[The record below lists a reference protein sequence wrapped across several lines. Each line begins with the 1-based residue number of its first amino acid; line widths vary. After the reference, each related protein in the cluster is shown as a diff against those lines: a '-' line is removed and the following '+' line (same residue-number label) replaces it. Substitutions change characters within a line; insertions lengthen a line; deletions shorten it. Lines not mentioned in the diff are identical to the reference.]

1 MSDRTAGLRSWLA
14 PLGVRW
20 CLVARGDGVR
30 GETVPLRGIF
40 IADTAD
46 LLRLEPPGD
55 AWRRDGYVDDQD
67 VRLEATE
74 MGGALRG
81 LLSGDSRLLD
91 AVFSHLNVV
100 TSDMHAH
107 VLERARDGLH
117 RGFVEDYLR
126 RAGEHGGMDHA
137 GHRRLAAA
145 LLLRAEH
152 LMRTGVVATDS
163 AELAELTGQG
173 ELLAAPTVERLKERT
188 AAVRSLGVGSPLP
201 RKHPRPEAFDDLLL
215 FVREAFWDTA

>member
-1 MSDRTAGLRSWLA
+1 MSDLGPGLRSWLE
-14 PLGVRW
+14 PLRVRW

-30 GETVPLRGIF
+30 GETVPLQGIF

-46 LLRLEPPGD
+46 LLKLDPPPPR
-55 AWRRDGYVDDQD
+55 WRRDGYVDGED
-67 VRLEATE
+67 VRLEAAE
-74 MGGALRG
+74 IGEALRR
-81 LLSGDSRLLD
+81 LLAGDSLVLD

-117 RGFVEDYLR
+117 RGFVEDYLK
-126 RAGEHGGMDHA
+126 RATEHGGMDHA

-163 AELAELTGQG
+163 AELAQLTGQAK
-173 ELLAAPTVERLKERT
+173 LLAAPTAERLKER
-188 AAVRSLGVGSPLP
+188 AATVRSLGVASPLP
-201 RKHPRPEAFDDLLL
+201 RKHPRPEAMDDLLL
-215 FVREAFWDTA
+215 FVREGFWDRD

>member
-1 MSDRTAGLRSWLA
+1 MSDMTTGLRSWLD
-14 PLGVRW
+14 PWGVRW
-20 CLVARGDGVR
+20 CLAAVGDGVR
-30 GETVPLRGIF
+30 GETVPLWGIF
-40 IADTAD
+40 MADTAD

-55 AWRRDGYVDDQD
+55 RWRRDGYVNDED
-67 VRLEATE
+67 VRIEAVE
-74 MGGALRG
+74 IGAALRG
-81 LLSGDSRLLD
+81 LLAGDSRLLD
-91 AVFSHLNVV
+91 AIFSHRNVV
-100 TSDMHAH
+100 TSEMHAH

-117 RGFVEDYLR
+117 RGFVDDYLR
-126 RAGEHGGMDHA
+126 RAAEHSGRDHA

-145 LLLRAEH
+145 LVLRAEH

-215 FVREAFWDTA
+215 FVREAFWDID